1 MMCCVANTSCI
12 ELKVDI
18 SITDLTLHEEL
29 DTAIL
34 VHVVTVSRRERTKIF
49 AYDDIVDIESLCI
62 IAEIG
67 TDEGAMREVLGPV
80 KSIDID
86 RSPLLT

>member
-1 MMCCVANTSCI
+1 MCCVANTSGI

-29 DTAIL
+29 DTAIF
-34 VHVVTVSRRERTKIF
+34 VYIVTVSWRERTEVF

-67 TDEGAMREVLGPV
+67 TDEGAMREVFCPV
-80 KSIDID
+80 KGIDID